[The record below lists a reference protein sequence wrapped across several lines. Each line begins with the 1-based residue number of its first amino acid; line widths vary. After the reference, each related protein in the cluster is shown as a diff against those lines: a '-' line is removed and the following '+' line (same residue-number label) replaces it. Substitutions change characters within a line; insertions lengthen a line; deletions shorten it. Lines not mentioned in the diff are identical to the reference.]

1 MNARQEL
8 TGHKPQK
15 RRETSIEPRDG
26 HKNALFMQFQRGGM
40 AARDLFQVFEDNK
53 ELRQIVET
61 LQNEL
66 SATYSEKN
74 RAENRLKNAMETVD
88 DHERS
93 IQSLRTQ
100 RYEATLYSEQI
111 MKENK
116 SYTEKIYSLE
126 NENLLLLEKIK
137 ELESN
142 EEVLFDEI
150 QELSN
155 IRCTLELSVGA
166 KAQEVEEL
174 RSLLDN
180 TNKSCRCIETDN
192 KLLVTKISTLDSN
205 ICELK
210 STLSSIQCQHAKEM
224 QNLHIVIE
232 AERRKNA
239 LLEREAALSFA
250 KKVQNAQNLEIERL
264 IHDKMQSETYVQTLE
279 TKNYSLENEIE
290 KAHVTLEKAQDEVES
305 LRSIINDLKASPEN
319 DVMRDKEIQ
328 INSRCKDFEE
338 RLEKV
343 ISELKSSEERNSR
356 YEQGYGLREAI
367 VYQKRLEA
375 DIRRRD
381 VDLKKLL
388 VEIGEKDD
396 TISLLAKTCEVF
408 QEHHRVGDCSKL
420 KDMNTE
426 AINKIIDEEKV
437 ALHRQNRELQQQVN
451 DLEKERNSLMGRLRE
466 NALLVEGNG
475 LRLHGLSPEK
485 IDIVLEFVKNLKN
498 GRVQL
503 PLDDKSSKLASDL
516 SSLQMIRQSDV
527 YTIQRLER
535 ELEAMRLA
543 QGQSSKDLFESC
555 DFVYLKNAVQEIQTQ
570 NEELKAEIAQLRNS
584 PKDGGRG
591 DDDGI
596 TVKLSPCVRTK
607 IELIIG
613 REVDENIDV
622 NTMLNIVYDAYDSVK
637 KELENS
643 DMRFKAKELVITGCR
658 KEITELQSR
667 LSNVDVESKE
677 MKPIH
682 VQVNIDQIE
691 LKMTQFALKTSERNL
706 VSCEKRIKRLLT
718 QLEWRDKIISDN
730 SRMSVAHTVV
740 KELKAC
746 LAQKNLMLAKYR
758 TKSICN
764 AAQTPESDVHQQ
776 PLSSCAS
783 RLCHAKSSVTEI
795 PPALST
801 LLTKITRFAEELRE
815 KDSIIRKLRE
825 EVSNLSVKE
834 KARECYRLSVQD
846 KVNYLIK
853 EKETV
858 ISNCQ
863 MKYDQ
868 MEKEKKW
875 FENLLE
881 DARNC
886 ITTKQK
892 EIDYLSETLSRL
904 KKCLKSKNEE
914 IEKLS
919 RTEYELKR
927 TKTSLSLERRAKE
940 RIHKVHKESKANAL
954 RANDEAEKMRT
965 EVQEIRKS
973 LNEVKSAKLV
983 LDNKCRR
990 ANLKIQEMKMII
1002 DDKCCEKVI
1011 KSDIDNEGSLKS
1023 MIASLQ
1029 KENSKLREI
1038 VASIKIK
1045 ANLGHGQD
1053 KIERNRK

>member
-8 TGHKPQK
+8 TGHKAQK

-26 HKNALFMQFQRGGM
+26 HKNALFMQFQREGM

-74 RAENRLKNAMETVD
+74 RTENRLKNAMKTVD
-88 DHERS
+88 DQERS

-116 SYTEKIYSLE
+116 SHTEKIYSLE

-166 KAQEVEEL
+166 KSQEVEEL

-180 TNKSCRCIETDN
+180 TNESCRCIETDN

-232 AERRKNA
+232 TERRTNA

-264 IHDKMQSETYVQTLE
+264 IHDQMKSETYVQTLE
-279 TKNYSLENEIE
+279 TKNYLLENEIE
-290 KAHVTLEKAQDEVES
+290 KAHATLEKAQDEVES
-305 LRSIINDLKASPEN
+305 LRSIINDLKTSPEN
-319 DVMRDKEIQ
+319 DAIRDKEIQ

-343 ISELKSSEERNSR
+343 MSELKSSEERNSR

-367 VYQKRLEA
+367 VHQKRLEA

-381 VDLKKLL
+381 VDLKRLL

-396 TISLLAKTCEVF
+396 KISLLAKTCEVF
-408 QEHHRVGDCSKL
+408 QEHHCVCDCRKL

-466 NALLVEGNG
+466 NALLVGGNG

-485 IDIVLEFVKNLKN
+485 IDIVLEFVRNLKN

-570 NEELKAEIAQLRNS
+570 NEELKAEITQLRNS
-584 PKDGGRG
+584 SKDGCRG
-591 DDDGI
+591 DDDGT

-607 IELIIG
+607 VELIIG
-613 REVDENIDV
+613 RKVDENIDV
-622 NTMLNIVYDAYDSVK
+622 NTMLNVVYDAYDSVK
-637 KELENS
+637 KELENL
-643 DMRFKAKELVITGCR
+643 DVRLKAKELAIIGCR
-658 KEITELQSR
+658 KEINELQSR
-667 LSNVDVESKE
+667 LSNVDVESTE

-706 VSCEKRIKRLLT
+706 VSCEKRIKRLLK

-764 AAQTPESDVHQQ
+764 AVQTPKSDVHQQ

-783 RLCHAKSSVTEI
+783 RLCHTKSSVTEI
-795 PPALST
+795 PALPT

-834 KARECYRLSVQD
+834 KARECYQLSVQD

-875 FENLLE
+875 CENLLE

-892 EIDYLSETLSRL
+892 EIDYLSETLARL

-1002 DDKCCEKVI
+1002 DDKCCENVI

-1038 VASIKIK
+1038 VTSIKIK
-1045 ANLGHGQD
+1045 ANLHLRQSPS
-1053 KIERNRK
+1053 I